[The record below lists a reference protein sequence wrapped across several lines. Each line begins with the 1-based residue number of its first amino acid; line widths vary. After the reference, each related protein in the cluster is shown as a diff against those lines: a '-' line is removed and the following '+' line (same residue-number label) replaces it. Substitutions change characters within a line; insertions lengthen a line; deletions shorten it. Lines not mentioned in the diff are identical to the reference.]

1 MKGELFEKSGA
12 AEAPFFQAT
21 FAPFIF
27 RWKRVIIFL
36 LVSLW
41 VVGVAFAAMLPVT
54 AFKAYELLPA
64 ETNFYQYN
72 YIGEKWTPKSASP
85 LNVHVTFGLNHKRPL
100 DWSRASVDD
109 APAEESS
116 PAPVDL

>member
-1 MKGELFEKSGA
+1 M
-12 AEAPFFQAT
+12 
-21 FAPFIF
+21 
-27 RWKRVIIFL
+27 
-36 LVSLW
+36 
-41 VVGVAFAAMLPVT
+41 T

-100 DWSRASVDD
+100 DWRGKYENFRAVDSGKPRWDPVNVCVAAVSVL
-109 APAEESS
+109 AGGPSS
-116 PAPVDL
+116 PG

>member
-1 MKGELFEKSGA
+1 VCKKSGA

-41 VVGVAFAAMLPVT
+41 VVGVAFAAMLPAVRKST
-54 AFKAYELLPA
+54 FFGAFVL
-64 ETNFYQYN
+64 
-72 YIGEKWTPKSASP
+72 
-85 LNVHVTFGLNHKRPL
+85 
-100 DWSRASVDD
+100 SVDD
-109 APAEESS
+109 TPAEESS